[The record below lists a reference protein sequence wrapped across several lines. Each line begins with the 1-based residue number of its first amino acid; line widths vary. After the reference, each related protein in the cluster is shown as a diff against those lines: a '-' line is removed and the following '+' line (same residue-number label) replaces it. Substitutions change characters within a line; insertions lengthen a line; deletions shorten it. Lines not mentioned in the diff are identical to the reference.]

1 MNRSII
7 LSTATRLLFGLL
19 FMFSVFLLLRGHNHP
34 GGGFIGGLVAASAF
48 ILLAMSFRMK
58 TTKEVLRVDPL
69 YIVGTG
75 LLLAVV
81 SGVPSIVSG
90 EPFMKGMWIHFKWS
104 GTSMHLGTPL
114 LFDLGVFLL
123 VIGFTLVV
131 VFSFEERR

>member
-19 FMFSVFLLLRGHNHP
+19 FMFSIFLLLRGHNRP

-58 TTKEVLRVDPL
+58 TTKEILRVDPL
-69 YIVGTG
+69 YIVGSG
-75 LLLAVV
+75 LILAVA
-81 SGVPSIVSG
+81 SGLPSLFSG
-90 EPFMKGMWIHFKWS
+90 EPFMKGMWIHTKLF
-104 GTSMHLGTPL
+104 GTSLHLGTPL
-114 LFDLGVFLL
+114 LFDMGVFLL